1 MSSSDPS
8 WGSGWPHGAIVP
20 ISNFTYN
27 GIPFPAGLATELHE
41 LALILLA
48 ETEKR
53 GYAVHPG
60 WNWGY
65 ANRAIA
71 GTNTASNHSKG
82 TALDINAPVNGRGTK
97 GTFPPAIAHEVWN
110 PCGWEWGGDWGY
122 TDPMHVEFI
131 PARSKVA
138 EMTDKAK
145 RLFGGGEDDL
155 TPEQETFLKELMKKM
170 GGTPKGAADRIA
182 AVVNAAKPLEAP
194 KG

>member
-1 MSSSDPS
+1 MSQSDPS
-8 WGSGWPHGAIVP
+8 WGSGFPTGAIVP
-20 ISNFTYN
+20 VSNLSFH

-41 LALILLA
+41 LALILLT

-53 GYAVHPG
+53 GYDIHNG
-60 WNWGY
+60 WCWGF

-71 GTNTASNHSKG
+71 GTNLASNHSKG

-138 EMTDKAK
+138 EMTAKARK
-145 RLFGGGEDDL
+145 LFLLPEEDDL
-155 TPEQETFLKELMKKM
+155 TPEQEVFLKELLKKL

-182 AVVNAAKPLEAP
+182 AVVNASNPP
-194 KG
+194 KETP